1 MTRLYG
7 PKMISLCC
15 VLLTLPLAI
24 TASAEDIV
32 EQIEI
37 GLERYQE
44 QDYAGAITELEFA
57 INDLRKMMADRI
69 GETFPEPPD
78 GWTAG
83 DTSSDAGAMAAA
95 AMFGGGGTLLERGY
109 QEDGGDGSVSATLM
123 IDNPM
128 IQSMAVM
135 FNNPALMAA
144 QPNTDRVRIGRETA
158 MLEWNPERGSGK
170 ISMLLDGRIMMQL
183 EGRQLS
189 SQDILIDLL
198 TGWDL
203 DALRTQ
209 AAR

>member
-1 MTRLYG
+1 MPRLCR
-7 PKMISLCC
+7 PKSMSLCC
-15 VLLTLPLAI
+15 VLLTLPLA
-24 TASAEDIV
+24 TMASADDIV

-44 QDYAGAITELEFA
+44 QDYPGAITELEFA
-57 INDLRKMMADRI
+57 INDLRKLMAARI

-83 DTSSDAGAMAAA
+83 ETSSDGGAMAAA

-109 QEDGGDGSVSATLM
+109 QQEDGDGSVNATLM

-128 IQSMAVM
+128 IQSMAAM

-158 MLEWNPERGSGK
+158 MLEWNPERDSGK
-170 ISMLLDGRIMMQL
+170 ISMMLDGRILMQL
-183 EGRQLS
+183 EGRHLS
-189 SQDILIDLL
+189 SQDVLVDMLAA
-198 TGWDL
+198 WDL